1 MRLVQQKYYT
11 ASGEAKVN
19 CYKLTISKK
28 HLEEAGIDEKDDL
41 EVYTEGNKIIIRK
54 KKKQYEKTTFT
65 SNFTNSVRIKRSK
78 SRRNQIYGNIRIRD

>member
-1 MRLVQQKYYT
+1 MKLVQQKYYT

-28 HLEEAGIDEKDDL
+28 HLIKAGIKETDNI

-54 KKKQYEKTTFT
+54 KK
-65 SNFTNSVRIKRSK
+65 
-78 SRRNQIYGNIRIRD
+78 